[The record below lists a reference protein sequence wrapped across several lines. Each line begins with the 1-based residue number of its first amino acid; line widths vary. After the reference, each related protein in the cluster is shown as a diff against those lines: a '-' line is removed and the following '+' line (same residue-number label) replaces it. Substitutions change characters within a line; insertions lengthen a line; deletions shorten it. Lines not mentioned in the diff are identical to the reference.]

1 MENLNTI
8 TVPTNLFF
16 ALDNNLRI
24 ALVVLL
30 SLSNRLSD
38 KDGYFYRTN
47 EDLQKDFKM
56 GKNLTIAVL
65 QSLYQY
71 GLIEVV
77 TKQRLTNYYRIN
89 VEKFKEYEQENL
101 YNITKNKELH
111 LNTVN
116 YKAKG
121 FKVTYNAG
129 NSPLSQDQSASEETP
144 SPTLENVSTAL
155 ETSNPEILDSKTQDE
170 IGEMWLEVQKENSK
184 VEKAV
189 ILTPTNIEM
198 RSLSH
203 FDQLAKQ
210 RCIGLV
216 ERYESMIIPTSNES
230 LEKCNKAASYI
241 YNQFQK
247 GLIDIEDRDRLTRR
261 LIAARFKKHR
271 V

>member
-1 MENLNTI
+1 MLE
-8 TVPTNLFF
+8 V
-16 ALDNNLRI
+16 
-24 ALVVLL
+24 
-30 SLSNRLSD
+30 
-38 KDGYFYRTN
+38 RTN
-47 EDLQKDFKM
+47 HRQ
-56 GKNLTIAVL
+56 T
-65 QSLYQY
+65 S
-71 GLIEVV
+71 
-77 TKQRLTNYYRIN
+77 YYRIN
-89 VEKFKEYEQENL
+89 TSKFKEWEK
-101 YNITKNKELH
+101 YNFNTITNTEELH
-111 LNTVN
+111 LKTIN

-155 ETSNPEILDSKTQDE
+155 EASNPEILDSKTQDE

-241 YNQFQK
+241 YNQFQN

-261 LIAARFKKHR
+261 LIAARFRKHR